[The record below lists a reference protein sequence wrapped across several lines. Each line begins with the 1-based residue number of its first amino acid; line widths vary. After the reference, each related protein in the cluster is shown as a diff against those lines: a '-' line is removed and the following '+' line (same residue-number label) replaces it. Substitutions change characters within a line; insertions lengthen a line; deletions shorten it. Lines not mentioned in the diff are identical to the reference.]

1 MPAYFAMT
9 VPVPSAVPAGH
20 GDGAALAA
28 RVAAGPGLWDDDG
41 WLGESRRDGL
51 IAGLLASG
59 TIAQAV
65 SGGHRCRLERAL
77 GAAMTLLCV
86 ITCCL
91 FTGQGYDMVLS
102 RAFRMPGAR
111 VRPRVP
117 VPTGAALSL
126 ARGRLGEEPARR
138 AFEIDAARDDIPLA
152 AGGTVLGLELVIFD
166 GTTLDLFGCPG
177 LAAEFGVPRL
187 GTHPKLRLVGL
198 LQAGSMRWKAAA
210 LGGYHDGE
218 TALADRLLGALGAG
232 QLCLADRYFFSMDR
246 WLRFSGTGAHL
257 LWRVKN
263 AARSVPFAHLR
274 TLKDGSELVLLRE
287 SRTMLCTRRKDAGNP
302 ALSRLPDTVARLVCF
317 TVLTRTRSGRTKST
331 AVRVLTT
338 LLDPGAFPASQ
349 IAACYAERWQV
360 ETAFLHLKK
369 TVRGAGRTLRGRS
382 PALARQEAWALL
394 LVHNMIAGLAA
405 RAAAAA
411 GTSIAAV
418 SFTAVL
424 SLVRDHL
431 AADACC
437 PHCGHRPASAAGP
450 LALLTAAIAAQ
461 PLARENRKRTSPRT
475 ATERRKQATEQ
486 ATYDITIVPSNL
498 PKADTSPTT

>member
-1 MPAYFAMT
+1 MPAYFAMNA
-9 VPVPSAVPAGH
+9 PVPPAVSAGH
-20 GDGAALAA
+20 GDGVPLAA
-28 RVAAGPGLWDDDG
+28 RVAAGPGLWDEP
-41 WLGESRRDGL
+41 WLGEARRDGL
-51 IAGLLASG
+51 IAELLASG
-59 TIAQAV
+59 VIARAAA
-65 SGGHRCRLERAL
+65 GGHRCRLERAL
-77 GAAMTLLCV
+77 TAAMTLLCV

-91 FTGQGYDMVLS
+91 FTGQGYDLVLA
-102 RAFRMPGAR
+102 RAFRMPGTR
-111 VRPRVP
+111 VRPGTP
-117 VPTGAALSL
+117 VPAGPALSQ
-126 ARGRLGEEPARR
+126 ARARLGEEPARR
-138 AFEIDAARDDIPLA
+138 AFELDAARDDVPLA
-152 AGGTVLGLELVIFD
+152 AGGTVFGLEVVIFD
-166 GTTLDLFGCPG
+166 GTTFDLFGCPK

-187 GTHPKLRLVGL
+187 GTNPKLRLVGL

-218 TALADRLLGALGAG
+218 TALADQLQGALGAG

-263 AARSVPFAHLR
+263 AARSVPFRHLQ

-287 SRTMLCTRRKDAGNP
+287 SRTMLCMRRKDAADP
-302 ALSRLPDTVARLVCF
+302 ALPRLPDTLARLVCF
-317 TVLTRTRSGRTKST
+317 TVLARTRSGRAKST

-338 LLDPGAFPASQ
+338 LLDPDAFPAAQ
-349 IAACYAERWQV
+349 VAACYADRWQV

-369 TVRGAGRTLRGRS
+369 TVRGTGRTLRGRS

-394 LVHNMIAGLAA
+394 LVHNMIAALAA

-418 SFTAVL
+418 CFTTVL
-424 SLVRDHL
+424 ALVRDHV

-437 PHCGHRPASAAGP
+437 PHCGRRPASAASP
-450 LALLTAAIAAQ
+450 LALLTTAIAAQ

-475 ATERRKQATEQ
+475 TTERQKQPTEQ
-486 ATYDITIVPSNL
+486 ATYDITIRPSNL
-498 PKADTSPTT
+498 PKADTSPRT